1 MPDDFYDRLGVAR
14 ESSEAEIRTAYR
26 KLAHKYHPDKTGGDK
41 VAEDKLKEINEA
53 YDVLKNKEK
62 RANYDRFGQ
71 TAPGAGGAGGAF
83 SGGAAG
89 SPFEDIFDAFFGGAG
104 GRARGGAQAP
114 ARGND
119 LEYPM
124 RITLR
129 EAAFGTGKKI
139 HFNRIE
145 HCGDCH
151 GTGAKAGSGMDTCTQ
166 CQGAGQVRMSQG
178 FFSITR
184 TCPRCEGL
192 GRVITD
198 PCRACNG
205 SGTVRAERELKV
217 DLPAGVDTGS
227 RLRVA
232 GEGEPGRNGGPR
244 GDLYVFIEVEDD
256 TVFNRDG
263 GDVHCD
269 VPIHFSEAI
278 LGGTI
283 KVPTLEGEAEL
294 KIPSGTQS
302 GTLFKLRG
310 LGIPDM
316 RGYRK
321 GDQIVH
327 IQVETPTKLSKEQKE
342 LIRKFDDLSSTK
354 TYPLHRRF
362 VDKLKKSFRQQ
373 ADG

>member
-1 MPDDFYDRLGVAR
+1 
-14 ESSEAEIRTAYR
+14 
-26 KLAHKYHPDKTGGDK
+26 
-41 VAEDKLKEINEA
+41 
-53 YDVLKNKEK
+53 
-62 RANYDRFGQ
+62 
-71 TAPGAGGAGGAF
+71 
-83 SGGAAG
+83 
-89 SPFEDIFDAFFGGAG
+89 
-104 GRARGGAQAP
+104 
-114 ARGND
+114 
-119 LEYPM
+119 
-124 RITLR
+124 
-129 EAAFGTGKKI
+129 
-139 HFNRIE
+139 
-145 HCGDCH
+145 
-151 GTGAKAGSGMDTCTQ
+151 MDTCTQ

-205 SGTVRAERELKV
+205 SGTIRAERELKV

-256 TVFNRDG
+256 TVFDRDG

-362 VDKLKKSFRQQ
+362 VDKLKKSFRQ
-373 ADG
+373 